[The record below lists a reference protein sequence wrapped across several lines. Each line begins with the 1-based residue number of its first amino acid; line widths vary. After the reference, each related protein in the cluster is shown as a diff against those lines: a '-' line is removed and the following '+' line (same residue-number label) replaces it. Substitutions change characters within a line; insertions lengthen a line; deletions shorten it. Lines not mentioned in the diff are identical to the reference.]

1 MPVPLHLTLRE
12 VRPTSK
18 LRSEIRDRVEGL
30 RKFHPRL
37 LSSRVAVEVPHRH
50 HANGNRFHVRI
61 ELKVPGRLIVVNHE
75 PQVVGALPD
84 DGAGKLTKAA
94 EADVVYRY
102 LDVALHTAFEAA
114 RRRLQ
119 EVWRKQNRKARAIR
133 ARVPRRR
140 V

>member
-1 MPVPLHLTLRE
+1 MPVPLRLTLRQ

-18 LRSEIRDRVEGL
+18 LRTEIRDKVEGL

-37 LSSRVAVEVPHRH
+37 LSGRVAVEMPHRH
-50 HANGNRFHVRI
+50 HTSGNRFHVRI

-75 PQVVGALPD
+75 PKVVGASPD
-84 DGAGKLTKAA
+84 EGTAKLTKAV

-102 LDVALHTAFEAA
+102 LDVALHAAFEAA
-114 RRRLQ
+114 RRQLQ
-119 EVWRKQNRKARAIR
+119 EVSRKENGKTQAIR

-140 V
+140 A